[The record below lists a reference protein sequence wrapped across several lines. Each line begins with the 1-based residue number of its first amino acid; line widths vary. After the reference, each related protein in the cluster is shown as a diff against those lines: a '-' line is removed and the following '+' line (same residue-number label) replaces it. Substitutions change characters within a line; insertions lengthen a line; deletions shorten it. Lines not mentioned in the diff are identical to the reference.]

1 MKTLSLGAAAL
12 ALIGAAGCTNAAI
25 AHGTDAQG
33 SGIAIGGNMTR
44 TLDQDGDLSLIG
56 GNMDFRGRV
65 GGDVSLVGGNIDLDL
80 EIGGEL
86 SVAGGNMEADGSIG
100 EGASIAGGDIEWRA
114 AVAEDLE
121 IAGGDLTVDAAI
133 GGDLEA
139 ASGEM
144 VVTRASHIRGNA
156 EIAAAEIEMDGQIDG
171 TLEAAAAFMQIS
183 GEVGGEA
190 WLMADP
196 QEGRRGWRAEID
208 EDGARA
214 GSTNGRVEISGEF
227 GDALHVCARR
237 VNFLRN
243 ASVAGPVH
251 VWADA
256 EPDIADAASLGPVSF
271 EARNGRDCDDIFD
284 DLGRR

>member
-12 ALIGAAGCTNAAI
+12 ALIGAAGCTNAAM

-33 SGIAIGGNMTR
+33 SGISIGGNMTR

-56 GNMDFRGRV
+56 GNMDLRGRV
-65 GGDVSLVGGNIDLDL
+65 GGDVSLVGGNIELDLD
-80 EIGGEL
+80 IGGEL
-86 SVAGGNMEADGSIG
+86 SVAGGNMEVSGSIG
-100 EGASIAGGDIEWRA
+100 EGASIAGGDIEWNA
-114 AVAEDLE
+114 DVAQDLE
-121 IAGGDLTVDAAI
+121 IAGGDLTIDSAI

-144 VVTRASHIRGNA
+144 VIARGTHVTGNA
-156 EIAAAEIEMDGQIDG
+156 EIAAADIEMDGQIDG
-171 TLEAAAAFMQIS
+171 SLEAAGAFIQVS

-196 QEGRRGWRAEID
+196 HEGRRGWRAEID

-227 GDALHVCARR
+227 GDALYVCARR
-237 VNFLRN
+237 VNVLRN
-243 ASVAGPVH
+243 ARVEGPIH
-251 VWADA
+251 VWADS
-256 EPDIADAASLGPVSF
+256 EPDVADAAELGSVSF
-271 EARNGRDCDDIFD
+271 ESRNGRDCDDIFD
-284 DLGRR
+284 DLDRR